1 MARLNR
7 ALSLSRPSRARNLF
21 MAPHRSVFSNYAFY
35 YNHGLLYSRNSKA
48 EEDVGLK
55 PQLGSYVIIVRIPDN
70 GISVFGGVSSSMGR
84 PTFAGRIQNVTV
96 HVGKEAVLA
105 CPVNNIGKYKV
116 RQHHVDLIFC
126 RQVWLLCIRDHS

>member
-1 MARLNR
+1 MFV
-7 ALSLSRPSRARNLF
+7 LSTNL
-21 MAPHRSVFSNYAFY
+21 
-35 YNHGLLYSRNSKA
+35 
-48 EEDVGLK
+48 
-55 PQLGSYVIIVRIPDN
+55 RIPDN

-116 RQHHVDLIFC
+116 RQSAPC
-126 RQVWLLCIRDHS
+126 RLDILSSSLATMHKGPFINDVY